1 MSIHI
6 GQVYSCSQV
15 SLACELYYICEL
27 GKYSKLLHNK
37 SISLDGV
44 ILDTCLKAS
53 PIWDYFRMAVD
64 EGWLVNTGVSQDE
77 LVITVQHPLDFDT
90 TTIVN
95 FLYTTD
101 AVERDE
107 EDIKKRRASYDY
119 DQRTPI
125 KKQVSFEFMTDDAWK
140 WSVNGYEG
148 KNFIVNN
155 NALNHNRADQSWLS
169 LIAMVAIHRLF
180 TGSPNKF
187 GIELS
192 SNAVLNVMAI
202 SYILLLD
209 DETQALTG
217 WCTYLLNDTIPTMT
231 QLQLGYD
238 AWYAKGRDL
247 GLLNKWY
254 SGKEKYEYMKKLDL
268 QTGDLVMFYER
279 EKAQKTNYVKSIA
292 GCHLAKI
299 TYLTDDSIGLELIN
313 TVKPYYQG
321 KEEFDDNTTI
331 VKNMYC
337 GKPPYLHLSTS
348 KVSYSLADIGVEYYL
363 YTEKYF
369 ITPLEDSDD
378 YKITRV
384 SRNGQ
389 ADTLLLDQNNL
400 IYWILKDYD
409 YEFNEQRFLDRH
421 FKNEEPCYT
430 RYMRGDEL
438 ENYWYYHDDES
449 VENS

>member
-37 SISLDGV
+37 PISLDGV

-77 LVITVQHPLDFDT
+77 LLITVQHPLDFDT

-101 AVERDE
+101 VVERDE
-107 EDIKKRRASYDY
+107 EDIKKRKIDFDY

-125 KKQVSFEFMTDDAWK
+125 KKQVSFEFMTDHAWK

-180 TGSPNKF
+180 TGSPNNL

-192 SNAVLNVMAI
+192 SNAVPR
-202 SYILLLD
+202 LL
-209 DETQALTG
+209 
-217 WCTYLLNDTIPTMT
+217 W
-231 QLQLGYD
+231 
-238 AWYAKGRDL
+238 
-247 GLLNKWY
+247 
-254 SGKEKYEYMKKLDL
+254 
-268 QTGDLVMFYER
+268 
-279 EKAQKTNYVKSIA
+279 
-292 GCHLAKI
+292 
-299 TYLTDDSIGLELIN
+299 
-313 TVKPYYQG
+313 
-321 KEEFDDNTTI
+321 
-331 VKNMYC
+331 
-337 GKPPYLHLSTS
+337 LSH
-348 KVSYSLADIGVEYYL
+348 I
-363 YTEKYF
+363 F
-369 ITPLEDSDD
+369 
-378 YKITRV
+378 
-384 SRNGQ
+384 
-389 ADTLLLDQNNL
+389 
-400 IYWILKDYD
+400 
-409 YEFNEQRFLDRH
+409 F
-421 FKNEEPCYT
+421 C
-430 RYMRGDEL
+430 
-438 ENYWYYHDDES
+438 
-449 VENS
+449 